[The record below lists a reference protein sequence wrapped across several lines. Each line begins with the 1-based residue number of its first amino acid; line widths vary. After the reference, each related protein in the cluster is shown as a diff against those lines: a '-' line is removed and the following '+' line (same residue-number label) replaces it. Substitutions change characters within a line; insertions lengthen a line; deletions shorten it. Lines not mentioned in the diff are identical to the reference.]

1 MKPSKLLKTITRAAR
16 TGESGDGKI
25 SVMTVEDAVRVRTGE
40 EGDNAIQINEGGAK
54 M

>member
-1 MKPSKLLKTITRAAR
+1 MKPPKLLNTVTRAAG

-25 SVMTVEDAVRVRTGE
+25 PVMPVEDAVRVRTGE
-40 EGDNAIQINEGGAK
+40 EGDDAIWINEGGCK